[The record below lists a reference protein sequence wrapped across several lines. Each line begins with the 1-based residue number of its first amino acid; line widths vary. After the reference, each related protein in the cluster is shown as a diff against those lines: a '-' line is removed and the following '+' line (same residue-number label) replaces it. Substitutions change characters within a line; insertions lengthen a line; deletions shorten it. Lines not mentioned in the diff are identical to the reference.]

1 MTVKILLFGMRG
13 SGKDESTRIFKEKIE
28 GAEQLRIAEFVVK
41 ACHALGIEN
50 PTRDD
55 LAFVGHDIGR
65 MMIDKDI
72 WAKMAIRYAELNPD
86 KNLIVS
92 DCRYPNEYEGF
103 IKLGFIP
110 ILVDT
115 DKDKCIERVIK
126 RDGYI
131 NLELLEHESENN
143 YKNFSYDLRLDNN
156 GSIIELEEQID
167 AIIDKLVV

>member
-1 MTVKILLFGMRG
+1 MKILLFGLRG
-13 SGKDESTRIFKEKIE
+13 CGKDTVTEMLKEKIE

-50 PTRDD
+50 PTRND

-65 MMIDKDI
+65 KMIDNDI

-86 KNLIVS
+86 KDLIVS

-103 IKLGFIP
+103 VNLGFVPVLIE
-110 ILVDT
+110 T
-115 DKDKCIERVIK
+115 DKEKCIERVIK

-131 NLELLEHESENN
+131 NMELLEHESETN
-143 YKNFSYDLRLDNN
+143 YLKFAYDLKLDNN
-156 GSIIELEEQID
+156 GSIIELERQVEE
-167 AIIDKLVV
+167 LVKHLRE

>member
-1 MTVKILLFGMRG
+1 MLKVVIFGLRG
-13 SGKDESTRIFKEKIE
+13 SGKDEATRIFKEKVE

-55 LAFVGHDIGR
+55 LAYVGHDIGR

-72 WAKMAIRYAELNPD
+72 WSKMAIRYAELNPD
-86 KNLIVS
+86 KHLIVS

-103 IKLGFIP
+103 VKLGFVP
-110 ILVDT
+110 ILIET
-115 DKDKCIERVIK
+115 DKEKCIERVIK

-131 NLELLEHESENN
+131 NMELLEHESETN
-143 YKNFSYDLRLDNN
+143 YLKFAYDLKLDNN
-156 GSIIELEEQID
+156 GSIIDLEKQID
-167 AIIDKLVV
+167 ELLKLLLRE